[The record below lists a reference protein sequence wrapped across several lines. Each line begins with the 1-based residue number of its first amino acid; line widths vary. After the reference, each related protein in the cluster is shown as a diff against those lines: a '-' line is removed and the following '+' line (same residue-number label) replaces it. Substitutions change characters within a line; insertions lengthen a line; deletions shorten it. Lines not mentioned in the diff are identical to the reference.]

1 MPTLA
6 VQLHN
11 SHPLANLF
19 PLMRPEALQELTD
32 DIREHGLHE
41 PIILFDDK
49 VLDGRNRERACGWAE
64 VEPRYVQ
71 FDGNEAQAL
80 DLVVSLNLRRRH
92 LSTSQ
97 RGMVAAKIATMR
109 QGQRTDLSPIG
120 GMSQAAA
127 AKALN
132 VGKRSVERAAIVHH
146 HGSPELVEAVEAGI
160 VPVSTAAELAREP
173 VERQREIV
181 VSMLRGAP
189 KRVARETTK
198 QSAAVT
204 DAELEW
210 QHGLLDVCRDI
221 IALKDLWDRNHTNWQ
236 TRDCPPDIK
245 ALVKQ
250 AATAFA
256 SIAETVIRGDENL
269 EAA

>member
-19 PLMRPEALQELTD
+19 PLMWEPALQELAD
-32 DIREHGLHE
+32 DIRAHGLRE

-49 VLDGRNRERACGWAE
+49 VLDGRNRERACAWAE

-71 FDGNEAQAL
+71 FDGDEAQAL
-80 DLVVSLNLRRRH
+80 DLVVSRNLRRRH
-92 LSTSQ
+92 LSASQ
-97 RGMVAAKIATMR
+97 RAMAAAKIATMR

-132 VGKRSVERAAIVHH
+132 VGKRSVERAAIVRD

-181 VSMLRGAP
+181 VSMPRRAA
-189 KRVARETTK
+189 KRVAR

-221 IALKDLWDRNHTNWQ
+221 IALKDLWDRNHTNWP

-245 ALVKQ
+245 ALVEE

-256 SIAETVIRGDENL
+256 SIAETVIHSDENL